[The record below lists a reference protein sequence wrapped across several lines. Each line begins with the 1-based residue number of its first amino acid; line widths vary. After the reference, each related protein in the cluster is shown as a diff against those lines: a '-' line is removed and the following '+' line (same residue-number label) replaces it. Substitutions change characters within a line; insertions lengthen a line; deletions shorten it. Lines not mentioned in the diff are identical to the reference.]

1 MYVLGRRISKSVV
14 RMDVE
19 ESSEQLLRKLGTL
32 SSDLDTLASKTIS
45 KLCQRI
51 QIHVPNFIVPD
62 TLGLID
68 SEFMLSG
75 LKRRTRATKSTAKS
89 STRSTRSKRRKL
101 TTSTSSID
109 VSGWTQ
115 SFSLSD
121 AEMRTVPEERS
132 LASITPKL
140 DSVYPVRS
148 KASQSIPEVKP
159 VQGDAT
165 EDDTLL
171 AESTTEATQSFRH
184 NSSKGRRSSVR
195 TSSKANK
202 RSLQSLERGR
212 VASSAGRGERL
223 SNVVT
228 KEKNGGSS
236 SKKAKTSAIFVQPL
250 AALESR
256 TVADWS
262 TPVFANVDGNHEDA
276 SEGLRGNSS
285 IMTEESDDAV
295 DVPEAQAPKSPARSP
310 KIPPSTVAA
319 TTDVTTSAAVST
331 HAVSVNLAS
340 QASSTPATSGYAESR
355 LRHNRNTPRPPGPA
369 KPWLSRLGW
378 GTTAKTPSI
387 VANATNI
394 ATVTNMTNS
403 NLSHQSQVSRLSAK
417 ASVGMGKLK
426 SAIISN
432 ASSVVKN
439 AKPTQVVVNFAPRL
453 PTTSQLKKASCTSKA
468 NFQGRKIIAYSAH
481 PLIFRRC
488 NAVNDEKEI
497 STTYRSC
504 TSMSAGALPRRT
516 ATGLLQSQSAMKVLP
531 KNVAEDNRRARVM
544 AKIAESEQ
552 RHQELMEKRAVEHK
566 AKMKAAN
573 EHRMAV
579 RANAEREAKE
589 KQAATTRRMEAER
602 LKLQKIVI
610 KTKVPPPKTAIFA
623 NHQRS
628 SQLIKHLPLSSA
640 PTNTAVPAPTTAATS
655 SANYMKNFDLAKVAP
670 PPPAA
675 NKSQPPSLPP
685 PPPPSA
691 PRTSPV
697 SYDMGGLLSD
707 YDSDSDNE
715 KRYRKRVIPS
725 WAKFGSSDL
734 VHWVS
739 RMYRGDVTWQKVFRP
754 AENVHFE
761 DSELFHGYKF
771 RTRPRGSS
779 AAWNSPTP
787 PPTSLPPSP
796 PTSSRPKTP
805 S

>member
-1 MYVLGRRISKSVV
+1 
-14 RMDVE
+14 MDVE
-19 ESSEQLLRKLGTL
+19 ASSAQLLRKLGTL

-75 LKRRTRATKSTAKS
+75 LKRRTRATRSTAKS

-115 SFSLSD
+115 SFPLSD
-121 AEMRTVPEERS
+121 AEMQTVPEGRS

-140 DSVYPVRS
+140 DSVHPVRS

-171 AESTTEATQSFRH
+171 AECTTEATQSFRH
-184 NSSKGRRSSVR
+184 TQNSLKDSDAVRLKLEPPDPPSSKGRRSSVR

-212 VASSAGRGERL
+212 VTSSAGRGERL

-228 KEKNGGSS
+228 KEKSKGSS

-256 TVADWS
+256 TVADGS
-262 TPVFANVDGNHEDA
+262 TPVFANVDATHEDA

-295 DVPEAQAPKSPARSP
+295 DVTEAQTPKSPARPP

-319 TTDVTTSAAVST
+319 AADVTTSAAVST

-355 LRHNRNTPRPPGPA
+355 LRRNRNTPRPPGLS

-387 VANATNI
+387 IANATNI

-403 NLSHQSQVSRLSAK
+403 NLSHQPQVSRLSAK

-426 SAIISN
+426 SAIITN

-453 PTTSQLKKASCTSKA
+453 PMTSQLKKASGTSKA
-468 NFQGRKIIAYSAH
+468 NFQ
-481 PLIFRRC
+481 
-488 NAVNDEKEI
+488 
-497 STTYRSC
+497 
-504 TSMSAGALPRRT
+504 AGALPRRT

-589 KQAATTRRMEAER
+589 KQAATTRRVEAER
-602 LKLQKIVI
+602 LKLQKIVM
-610 KTKVPPPKTAIFA
+610 KAKVPPPKTAISA

-628 SQLIKHLPLSSA
+628 SQLINHLPLSSA
-640 PTNTAVPAPTTAATS
+640 PTNTAVPAPTTAAAS

-670 PPPAA
+670 PPAAA
-675 NKSQPPSLPP
+675 NKSQPPPLPP
-685 PPPPSA
+685 PPQPSA

-697 SYDMGGLLSD
+697 SYDMSGLLSD

-739 RMYRGDVTWQKVFRP
+739 RMYRGDVAWQKVFRP

-787 PPTSLPPSP
+787 PPTSPPTSLPTSP